1 MELVEPGIDFA
12 DPLEAVR
19 LYDLLWQRVAAEDN
33 HFNIGPSHLPVMDH
47 FDLALKLIAAGR
59 LDEARIYLEEL
70 LALDPDNPDI
80 PYNLGLCYVDLGQL
94 DQGIELL
101 GRCLELSPRHSHA
114 CVALGLA
121 YQKNGDLAQ
130 AREATSRALAADP
143 RNPVALKN
151 LGAILGREGD
161 SLWALYYLRQSYQAN
176 PQDPQTVYG
185 LAFAYMEM
193 GDIEQAQKHF
203 QMVLDMPAP
212 EELQV
217 LARNGLREIAVRELK
232 ARGPRMDA
240 VFYLLDAMLL
250 FAGKTLDEVREIA
263 FEIGLQ
269 GQYGLDINDPK
280 ETHVLRSLP
289 GRTFSALELL
299 CIMYAGFKRI
309 EPGIDIGVDLGE
321 EWEMA
326 KRLMVDVD

>member
-1 MELVEPGIDFA
+1 
-12 DPLEAVR
+12 
-19 LYDLLWQRVAAEDN
+19 
-33 HFNIGPSHLPVMDH
+33 MDH
-47 FDLALKLIAAGR
+47 FDLALKLLAAGQ
-59 LDEARIYLEEL
+59 LDEARIYLEEFL
-70 LALDPDNPDI
+70 RQDPDNPALL
-80 PYNLGLCYVDLGQL
+80 YNLGLCYVDLGQL
-94 DQGIELL
+94 DKGIELL
-101 GRCLELSPRHSHA
+101 NRSLQIAPQHSNA
-114 CVALGLA
+114 CVALSIA
-121 YQKNGDLAQ
+121 YQKKGDLAQ
-130 AREATSRALAADP
+130 AKAFISRALAIDP
-143 RNPVALKN
+143 KNPVALKN

-161 SLWALYYLRQSYQAN
+161 SLRALYYLRQSYQAN

-193 GDIEQAQKHF
+193 GDIEPAQKHF
-203 QMVLDMPAP
+203 QMELDMPAP
-212 EELQV
+212 EELRS

-232 ARGPRMDA
+232 ARGPRIDA
-240 VFYLLDAMLL
+240 VFYLLDAMRL

-280 ETHVLRSLP
+280 ETRVLRSLP
-289 GRTFSALELL
+289 GKTFSALELL

-326 KRLMVDVD
+326 ERLGREENGD

>member
-1 MELVEPGIDFA
+1 
-12 DPLEAVR
+12 
-19 LYDLLWQRVAAEDN
+19 
-33 HFNIGPSHLPVMDH
+33 MDH
-47 FDLALKLIAAGR
+47 FDLALKLLAAGR

-70 LALDPDNPDI
+70 LALDPDNPDLL
-80 PYNLGLCYVDLGQL
+80 YNLGLCYVDLGQL

-101 GRCLELSPRHSHA
+101 SHCLELAPRHSHA
-114 CVALGLA
+114 CVALGIA

-130 AREATSRALAADP
+130 AKENVIHALAIDP
-143 RNPVALKN
+143 KNPVALKN

-161 SLWALYYLRQSYQAN
+161 SLRALYYLRQSYQIDT
-176 PQDPQTVYG
+176 QDPQTVYG

-212 EELQV
+212 EELRA
-217 LARNGLREIAVRELK
+217 LAKNGLREIAVRELK

-240 VFYLLDAMLL
+240 VFYLLDAMRL
-250 FAGKTLDEVREIA
+250 FSGKSLDEVREIT

-309 EPGIDIGVDLGE
+309 EPGMDIGVDLSE

-326 KRLMVDVD
+326 ERLWEEKKEIE

>member
-1 MELVEPGIDFA
+1 M
-12 DPLEAVR
+12 
-19 LYDLLWQRVAAEDN
+19 
-33 HFNIGPSHLPVMDH
+33 
-47 FDLALKLIAAGR
+47 
-59 LDEARIYLEEL
+59 
-70 LALDPDNPDI
+70 
-80 PYNLGLCYVDLGQL
+80 DLGQL

-101 GRCLELSPRHSHA
+101 NRCLQVAPQHSHA
-114 CVALGLA
+114 CVALSVA
-121 YQKNGDLAQ
+121 YQKKGDVAQ
-130 AREATSRALAADP
+130 AKAFTSRALAADP
-143 RNPVALKN
+143 KNPVALKN
-151 LGAILGREGD
+151 LGAIMGREGD
-161 SLWALYYLRQSYQAN
+161 SLRALYFLRQSYQID

-193 GDIEQAQKHF
+193 GDIEPAQRHF

-212 EELQV
+212 EELRA
-217 LARNGLREIAVRELK
+217 LARNGL
-232 ARGPRMDA
+232 
-240 VFYLLDAMLL
+240 
-250 FAGKTLDEVREIA
+250 REIA

-269 GQYGLDINDPK
+269 GQYGLDINAPK

-326 KRLMVDVD
+326 ERLSSEVSGKSAV

>member
-1 MELVEPGIDFA
+1 
-12 DPLEAVR
+12 
-19 LYDLLWQRVAAEDN
+19 
-33 HFNIGPSHLPVMDH
+33 MDH
-47 FDLALKLIAAGR
+47 FDLALKLLAAGQ

-70 LALDPDNPDI
+70 LRQGPDNPDLL
-80 PYNLGLCYVDLGQL
+80 YNLGLCYVDLGQL

-101 GRCLELSPRHSHA
+101 NRCLQIAPQHSNA
-114 CVALGLA
+114 CVALGIA
-121 YQKNGDLAQ
+121 YQKKGDLAQ
-130 AREATSRALAADP
+130 AREATNRALAADP
-143 RNPVALKN
+143 KNPVALKN

-161 SLWALYYLRQSYQAN
+161 SLRALYYLRQSYQIN
-176 PQDPQTVYG
+176 SQDPQTVYG

-203 QMVLDMPAP
+203 QMVLDMQAP
-212 EELQV
+212 EELRT

-240 VFYLLDAMLL
+240 VFYLLDAMRL
-250 FAGKTLDEVREIA
+250 FAGKTLDEVQEIA

-309 EPGIDIGVDLGE
+309 EPGIDIGVDLGARSGRWRRGWRWRRE
-321 EWEMA
+321 GIKLSSFTHSQTSLLSNIGGYTHMLDRIDPDRCGA
-326 KRLMVDVD
+326 CI

>member
-1 MELVEPGIDFA
+1 MTDQDNLSRA
-12 DPLEAVR
+12 LQ
-19 LYDLLWQRVAAEDN
+19 LL
-33 HFNIGPSHLPVMDH
+33 
-47 FDLALKLIAAGR
+47 AAGR
-59 LDEARIYLEEL
+59 LDEARVYLEEL
-70 LALDPDNPDI
+70 LRQDPDNPYLL
-80 PYNLGLCYVDLGQL
+80 YNLGLCYVDLGQL
-94 DQGIELL
+94 DKGIELL
-101 GRCLELSPRHSHA
+101 NRCLQIAPQHSNA
-114 CVALGLA
+114 CVALGIA
-121 YQKNGDLAQ
+121 YQKKGDLAQ
-130 AREATSRALAADP
+130 AKAFTNRALAADP
-143 RNPVALKN
+143 KNPVALKN
-151 LGAILGREGD
+151 LGSILGREGD
-161 SLWALYYLRQSYQAN
+161 SLRALYYLRQSYQAN
-176 PQDPQTVYG
+176 PKDPQAVYG

-203 QMVLDMPAP
+203 QMVLDMPSP
-212 EELQV
+212 EELRA

-240 VFYLLDAMLL
+240 VFYLLDAMRL
-250 FAGKTLDEVREIA
+250 FSGKTLDEVREIA

-326 KRLMVDVD
+326 ERLSSDVI

>member
-1 MELVEPGIDFA
+1 
-12 DPLEAVR
+12 
-19 LYDLLWQRVAAEDN
+19 
-33 HFNIGPSHLPVMDH
+33 MDH
-47 FDLALKLIAAGR
+47 FDLALKLLAAGR
-59 LDEARIYLEEL
+59 MDEARIYLEEL
-70 LALDPDNPDI
+70 LAMDPENPDLL
-80 PYNLGLCYVDLGQL
+80 YNLGLCYVDLGQL
-94 DQGIELL
+94 DKGIELL
-101 GRCLELSPRHSHA
+101 NRCLQIAPQHSHA
-114 CVALGLA
+114 CVALGIA
-121 YQKNGDLAQ
+121 YQKKGDLAR
-130 AREATSRALAADP
+130 AKEATSQALAADP

-161 SLWALYYLRQSYQAN
+161 SLRALYYLRQSYQVD
-176 PQDPQTVYG
+176 PQDLQTVYG

-193 GDIEQAQKHF
+193 GDIEPAQKHF

-212 EELQV
+212 EELRS

-240 VFYLLDAMLL
+240 VFYLLDAMRL
-250 FAGKTLDEVREIA
+250 FAGKTLDEVREVA

-280 ETHVLRSLP
+280 ETHILRSLP

-326 KRLMVDVD
+326 ERLKIETAN